1 MTAYEIKF
9 RDARELAEALK
20 ALGADMRSLPFFD
33 NRREIRSVYITDVDV
48 RAANV
53 IKQEML
59 SRGGDAAVHA
69 HAVDCGVTESD
80 VILFGTVKQISFLAD
95 KLETMPWW
103 GFPDTVKV
111 LREALASFSK
121 KPAVV

>member
-1 MTAYEIKF
+1 MAAYEIKF

-59 SRGGDAAVHA
+59 SDRK
-69 HAVDCGVTESD
+69 S
-80 VILFGTVKQISFLAD
+80 
-95 KLETMPWW
+95 
-103 GFPDTVKV
+103 
-111 LREALASFSK
+111 
-121 KPAVV
+121 VV